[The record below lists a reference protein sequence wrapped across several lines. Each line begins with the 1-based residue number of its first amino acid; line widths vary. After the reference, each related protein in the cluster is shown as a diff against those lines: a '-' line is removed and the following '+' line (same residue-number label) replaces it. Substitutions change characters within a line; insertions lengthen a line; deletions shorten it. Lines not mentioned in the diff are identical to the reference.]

1 MRWRDACLIAMALGT
16 ALAAGPLPALAQ
28 QPEKVFRIGILSPAA
43 RADTKVFDGFREG
56 LSELGYIDGENIT
69 IEYRLTAGDFSRLP
83 AMAADLIRL
92 PLDVIVTDGGDKVAQ
107 IAHEA
112 TPTIPI
118 VNGTSGDP
126 VAAGL
131 AASFPHPG
139 GNVTGFTL
147 HPFELSGKWLQ
158 LLKEVVPAVSRIAVL
173 RNPASAVAFLRA
185 AEEAAHSLG
194 VQLRSIEIG
203 SPDGIAGGFETATAG
218 GAEALVIL
226 PNAMFWNERAQF
238 VALTAKTRMPA
249 IYPER
254 EYADDG
260 GLLAYGANVPDNFQ
274 RAAGYVD
281 KIFKGAKPGDLPF
294 QQPVKF
300 ELIVNLKTAKEL
312 GLTIPPAMLAR
323 ADEVIE

>member
-1 MRWRDACLIAMALGT
+1 MKRRCV
-16 ALAAGPLPALAQ
+16 LAAFAALLLLSGQSDAERTPAKA
-28 QPEKVFRIGILSPAA
+28 PRIGVLSPAE
-43 RADTKVFDGFREG
+43 RTSTKVFDGFREG
-56 LSELGYIDGENIT
+56 LREFGYVDGENIA
-69 IEYRLTAGDFSRLP
+69 IEYRLAAGDYSRLP
-83 AMAADLIRL
+83 AMAADLVRI
-92 PLDVIVTDGGDKVAQ
+92 PVEVIVTDGGDKVAQ

-112 TPTIPI
+112 TWTIPI
-118 VNGTSGDP
+118 IMATSGDP

-147 HPFELSGKWLQ
+147 HPVELFGKWLQ
-158 LLKEVVPAVSRIAVL
+158 LLKDAFPTVSHVAEL
-173 RNPASAVAFLRA
+173 WNPATAVPFRRA
-185 AEEAAHSLG
+185 TEEAARSLG
-194 VQLRSIEIG
+194 VQLRSVEIS
-203 SPDGIAGGFETATAG
+203 SPDDIAGGFETAVAG

-226 PNAMFWNERAQF
+226 PNAMFWNERSRI
-238 VALTAKTRMPA
+238 VALAEKYRMPA

-260 GLLAYGANVPDNFQ
+260 GLLAYGANVPDNFR

-281 KIFKGAKPGDLPF
+281 KILKGAKPGDLPI

-300 ELIVNLKTAKEL
+300 ELIVNARTAKAL
-312 GLTIPPAMLAR
+312 SLTIPPAILAR